1 MEQRVYEFLSRPK
14 KFDMRIKMLEAKRA
28 GLMSCLLPSGIRYDL
43 DKVQSSP
50 EDPMSR
56 VAAEI
61 DAIDREIISLQQ
73 EKAGAIVEI
82 CDAIDQ
88 LTNGNEKTV
97 LTLYWVHGHKLAD
110 IAEIINYSV
119 RRTYYF
125 RKQGVIH
132 LGEVLDG

>member
-28 GLMSCLLPSGIRYDL
+28 GLMSCLQPSGIRYDL

-110 IAEIINYSV
+110 IAEILGYTRDWAYKIYN
-119 RRTYYF
+119 RGTR
-125 RKQGVIH
+125 H
-132 LGEVLDG
+132 LKV